1 MGSTGGVAAAKMAAV
16 PVKAP
21 RDALTGKAAFQ
32 AAGYRRR
39 GSRRS
44 ERGATGV
51 ESAANRSGRI
61 EAPKAETQ
69 ESRKV
74 PRVELYV
81 SHAWDRHG
89 STRGTG
95 QVPSVK
101 RAGRHGKRMP
111 GGLLERQLPF
121 KRVKTAIVSF
131 MLPLGACPA
140 LPSGASQAS
149 PAESVKYVTLP
160 VSSVHPYG
168 DRRSQTAVNCPYYNV
183 ARARNRAPLR
193 GQTPCGPAPS
203 RRG

>member
-1 MGSTGGVAAAKMAAV
+1 MGRTWTVNGTDETSVL

-44 ERGATGV
+44 ERGGLLARRARRTGRGA
-51 ESAANRSGRI
+51 SRRQGPRHKRAA
-61 EAPKAETQ
+61 K
-69 ESRKV
+69 
-74 PRVELYV
+74 

-101 RAGRHGKRMP
+101 QAGGHGKRMF
-111 GGLLERQLPF
+111 GGLLEHQLPF

-140 LPSGASQAS
+140 LPSGASQAF
-149 PAESVKYVTLP
+149 PAESLKYETTRSLQPHRLSGGCPQRANKTCPAYFISLP
-160 VSSVHPYG
+160 SALIEVWAVS
-168 DRRSQTAVNCPYYNV
+168 
-183 ARARNRAPLR
+183 
-193 GQTPCGPAPS
+193 
-203 RRG
+203 

>member
-1 MGSTGGVAAAKMAAV
+1 MGRTRTVHGTDETSVL

-81 SHAWDRHG
+81 SHAWSYMRP
-89 STRGTG
+89 TRGTG
-95 QVPSVK
+95 MVPRVGQVKS
-101 RAGRHGKRMP
+101 
-111 GGLLERQLPF
+111 
-121 KRVKTAIVSF
+121 
-131 MLPLGACPA
+131 
-140 LPSGASQAS
+140 
-149 PAESVKYVTLP
+149 
-160 VSSVHPYG
+160 
-168 DRRSQTAVNCPYYNV
+168 
-183 ARARNRAPLR
+183 LR
-193 GQTPCGPAPS
+193 
-203 RRG
+203 